1 MKARPE
7 FRDRPAVEVAV
18 LDALVDRNEDGM
30 TVFELR
36 SHAEVSIHDLEDA
49 LESLKADGLIE
60 VEESGSKTVIKADQR
75 VVPET
80 TLEGDDHSFLEE
92 LRERLPF

>member
-80 TLEGDDHSFLEE
+80 TADGDDTSFFEE

>member
-18 LDALVDRNEDGM
+18 LDALVDRNDEGM
-30 TVFELR
+30 TIFELR
-36 SHAEVSIHDLEDA
+36 SHAEISIHDLEDA

-60 VEESGSKTVIKADQR
+60 VEESGSRTVIKADER
-75 VVPET
+75 VIPET
-80 TLEGDDHSFLEE
+80 TTDSADRSFFEA